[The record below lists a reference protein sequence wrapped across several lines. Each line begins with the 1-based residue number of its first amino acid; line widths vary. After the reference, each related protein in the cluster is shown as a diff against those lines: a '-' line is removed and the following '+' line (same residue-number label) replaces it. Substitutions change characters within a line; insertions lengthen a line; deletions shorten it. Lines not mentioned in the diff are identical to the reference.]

1 MKSNWKKYLFLI
13 VAGLT
18 LGSCSN
24 FEEINTNPNAATKA
38 SAPLLATTLIL
49 DISKNALGSISSMM
63 NGKSII
69 RMEFPENAQYNYL
82 GRASFDGLTVLN
94 NVDKMIE
101 LSPEGAYKNS
111 YTALG
116 KFVRAYKFFWLSM
129 QVGDIPYAQALLG
142 EKGTLNPAYST
153 QKEVMAGV
161 LNELEEADKLFAAG
175 VKFDGDPIYGGDI
188 TKWRKFVNTFEL
200 QVLLHLYRK
209 TGEADLKVKERF
221 SAIVSGK
228 PIFDSNNDNFQLVYA
243 DLAGQRYPFYK
254 QGNTTRLYTMMTD
267 VVVDKLK
274 ALNDYRL
281 FYYADPSPVR
291 TAAGASVDS
300 WDSYA
305 GFDPSM
311 VYADLSAIFAKKDY
325 SNVNS
330 RYLELA
336 NAEPV
341 YVLSYAMSRFMLAEA
356 AVRGWIPGSAVNYY
370 SDGIRASMKFT
381 AGYTPDNALFHHNR
395 KMTDAYIETYIASD
409 KVKLKVGEDVQTQ
422 LEQIITQ
429 RYLSTFMLHA
439 PFDAYYEN
447 RRTGFPVFKI
457 NPKSNL
463 NVPSDKLPIRWA
475 YPQKELDYNTANVNS
490 AIQSQYGGND
500 DYNKTMWILQ

>member
-1 MKSNWKKYLFLI
+1 MKFTLKKYFLI
-13 VAGLT
+13 AVAGLSMS
-18 LGSCSN
+18 SCSN
-24 FEEINTNPNAATKA
+24 FDEINTNPNAATKA
-38 SAPLLATTLIL
+38 SAPMLATTLIL
-49 DISKNALGSISSMM
+49 DVTRNSLGSISSMM

-82 GRASFDGLTVLN
+82 GRASFDGLAVLN

-101 LSPEGAYKNS
+101 LSPAGAYKNS

-116 KFVRAYKFFWLSM
+116 KFVKASKFFWLTM
-129 QVGDIPYAQALLG
+129 QLGDIPYAEALLG
-142 EKGTLNPAYST
+142 EKGTLNPKYST
-153 QKEVMAGV
+153 QKEVMVGV

-175 VKFDGDPIYGGDI
+175 IKFDGDPIYGGDI
-188 TKWRKFVNTFEL
+188 TKWRKLVNTFEL

-221 SAIVSGK
+221 NTIVTTK
-228 PIFDSNNDNFQLVYA
+228 PIFESNADNFQVTYS

-254 QGNTTRLYTMMTD
+254 LGNTTRLYTMMTT

-274 ALNDYRL
+274 ALEDYRL
-281 FYYADPSPVR
+281 FYYADPSPVKISKG
-291 TAAGASVDS
+291 AAIDS
-300 WDSYA
+300 WDSYS

-311 VYADLSAIFAKKDY
+311 VYAELTTIFGGKDY

-341 YVLSYAMSRFMLAEA
+341 YVLSYAMAKFMLAEGA
-356 AVRGWIPGSAVNYY
+356 LRGWITSSASTHYT
-370 SDGIRASMKFT
+370 DGIKASMKFT
-381 AGYTPDNALFHHNR
+381 AGFTPDNELFHHKR
-395 KMTDAYIETYIASD
+395 KMTDAYIDAYVASD
-409 KVKLKVGEDVQTQ
+409 KVKLKTTASEAVQ
-422 LEQIITQ
+422 LEQITTP
-429 RYLSTFMLHA
+429 RSLRTFMLHA
-439 PFDAYYEN
+439 PFDAFYQN
-447 RRTGFPVFKI
+447 SRTGFPVFPL

-463 NVPSDKLPIRWA
+463 NVPADKFPVRWI

-490 AIQSQYGGND
+490 AIQSQYAGND

>member
-1 MKSNWKKYLFLI
+1 MKFTLKKYFLI
-13 VAGLT
+13 AVAGLSMS
-18 LGSCSN
+18 SCSN
-24 FEEINTNPNAATKA
+24 FDEINTNPNAATKA
-38 SAPLLATTLIL
+38 SAPMLATTLIL
-49 DISKNALGSISSMM
+49 DVTRNSLGSISSMM

-82 GRASFDGLTVLN
+82 GRASFDGLAVLN
-94 NVDKMIE
+94 NVDKMVE
-101 LSPEGAYKNS
+101 LSPAGAYKNS

-116 KFVRAYKFFWLSM
+116 KFVKASKFFWLSM
-129 QVGDIPYAQALLG
+129 QLGDIPYAEALLG
-142 EKGTLNPAYST
+142 EKGTLNPKYST

-175 VKFDGDPIYGGDI
+175 IKFDGDPIYGGDI
-188 TKWRKFVNTFEL
+188 TKWRKLVNTFEL

-209 TGEADLKVKERF
+209 TSDADLKVKERF
-221 SAIVSGK
+221 NTIVTTK
-228 PIFDSNNDNFQLVYA
+228 PIFESNADNFQVTYS

-254 QGNTTRLYTMMTD
+254 LGNTTRLYTMMTT

-274 ALNDYRL
+274 ELEDYRL
-281 FYYADPSPVR
+281 FYYADPSPVKVAKG
-291 TAAGASVDS
+291 AAIDS
-300 WDSYA
+300 WDSYL

-311 VYADLSAIFAKKDY
+311 VYAELTTIFGGKDY

-341 YVLSYAMSRFMLAEA
+341 YVLSYAMAKFMLAEGA
-356 AVRGWIPGSAVNYY
+356 LRGWITSSASTHYT
-370 SDGIRASMKFT
+370 ASMKFT
-381 AGYTPDNALFHHNR
+381 AGFTPDNELFHHKR
-395 KMTDAYIETYIASD
+395 KMTDAYIDAYVASD
-409 KVKLKVGEDVQTQ
+409 KVKLKTTASEAVQ

-439 PFDAYYEN
+439 PFDAFYEN
-447 RRTGFPVFKI
+447 RRTGFPVFPI

-463 NVPSDKLPIRWA
+463 NVPADKFPVRWI
-475 YPQKELDYNTANVNS
+475 YPQKELDYDTTNVNS
-490 AIQSQYGGND
+490 AIQSQYAGND
-500 DYNKTMWILQ
+500 DYNKPMWILQ

>member
-1 MKSNWKKYLFLI
+1 MKKYFLLLL
-13 VAGLT
+13 AGFS
-18 LGSCSN
+18 LGSCSK

-49 DISKNALGSISSMM
+49 DISKNSLGSISSMM

-82 GRASFDGLTVLN
+82 GRASFDGLTVLS
-94 NVDKMIE
+94 NVEKMIE
-101 LSPEGAYKNS
+101 LAPEGAYKNS

-116 KFVRAYKFFWLSM
+116 KFIKAYKFFWLSM
-129 QVGDIPYAQALLG
+129 QLGDIPYTQALLG
-142 EKGTLNPAYST
+142 EKGTLNPTYST

-161 LNELEEADKLFAAG
+161 LNDLEEADKLFATG
-175 VKFDGDPIYGGDI
+175 IKFDGDPIYGGDV

-221 SAIVSGK
+221 NTIVTSK
-228 PIFDSNNDNFQLVYA
+228 PIFESNSDNFQLVYA

-254 QGNTTRLYTMMTD
+254 LGNTTRIYTMMTS
-267 VVVDKLK
+267 VVVDRLK
-274 ALNDYRL
+274 ELNDYRL
-281 FYYADPSPVR
+281 FYYADPSPIR
-291 TAAGASVDS
+291 TAKGAAVDS

-305 GFDPSM
+305 GYDPSM
-311 VYADLSAIFAKKDY
+311 VYADLSVIYGGKDY

-341 YVLSYAMSRFMLAEA
+341 YVLSYAMMKFMLAEGA
-356 AVRGWIPGSAVNYY
+356 LRGWISGTTPTSASTYY

-381 AGYTPDNALFHHNR
+381 ASYTPDNVLFHHNR
-395 KMTDAYIETYIASD
+395 KMTDSYIESYIASD
-409 KVKLKVGEDVQTQ
+409 KVKLKTTASEQVQ
-422 LEQIITQ
+422 LEQIISQ

-439 PFDAYYEN
+439 PFDAFFEN
-447 RRTGFPVFKI
+447 RRTGFPVFPI

-463 NVPSDKLPIRWA
+463 NVPSNKFPIRWI
-475 YPQKELDYNTANVNS
+475 YPQKELDYNTTNVNNS
-490 AIQSQYGGND
+490 IQKQYGGND
-500 DYNKTMWILQ
+500 DYNQTMWILQ